1 MNQTS
6 LYLAMNRRVSEH
18 KLRIKGEVDL
28 LLNKFLPVKL
38 ANLTRRTNISLP
50 YFQRTVSK
58 IPVFYECRSCLFKAG
73 GWTTSWKSQ
82 PIFFLRNDGSTPLL
96 DRLVSS
102 SYCSHAIKFFSVS
115 CSSQSISC
123 LLLSTATVSAL

>member
-58 IPVFYECRSCLFKAG
+58 IPVFYECRSCLFKAEPHLE
-73 GWTTSWKSQ
+73 SQQ
-82 PIFFLRNDGSTPLL
+82 PIFFPRNDGSTSLL